1 MQINIDIEENLYRKL
16 KENAKKN
23 YRTIKG
29 ELNLLLQKALEKSN
43 DFDDDDNN
51 KNNKKENNDLWD

>member
-1 MQINIDIEENLYRKL
+1 MQVNIDIDENIYRKL

-43 DFDDDDNN
+43 DFDDDE
-51 KNNKKENNDLWD
+51 NNKKENNDLWD